1 MGLADHAKS
10 IHSDMAHVFA
20 YYSPM
25 GGERGTTTSKRLAG
39 QICCSCK
46 NFLPPPH
53 TPGERWCERCKPP
66 VKVVYMSFE
75 RMEGWRVV
83 FFDSTT
89 QQRLRVM
96 NFMDEDKLV
105 ELARRGGA
113 VTNLESKQ
121 AIERG
126 ISEGKG
132 GVFLKL
138 SLEQY
143 DKLK

>member
-1 MGLADHAKS
+1 VDDK
-10 IHSDMAHVFA
+10 VFTFA

-25 GGERGTTTSKRLAG
+25 GGERSGTTSKRLAG
-39 QICCSCK
+39 AICCNCK

-53 TPGERWCERCKPP
+53 KPGEQWCAACKPP
-66 VKVVYMSFE
+66 VKMVYMSFE

-83 FFDSTT
+83 FFDSYT

-96 NFMDEDKLV
+96 NFQDGDNV
-105 ELARRGGA
+105 IELARRGGA
-113 VTNLESKQ
+113 LTNLEAKH
-121 AIERG
+121 AIEKG
-126 ISEGKG
+126 ISNGKG

-138 SLEQY
+138 SIEQY